1 MTKPKA
7 PAGLKPGGRK
17 LWTQVLDDYEL
28 AEHELQVL
36 QQAARTVDQID
47 ALEAIV
53 QAEGPMQN
61 SPQGRRVH
69 PAVQEL
75 RQQRIVLARLLAAL
89 NIPTEDSESR
99 QVRAPRG
106 VYGIRGT
113 A

>member
-7 PAGLKPGGRK
+7 PTGLKPGGRK
-17 LWTQVLDDYEL
+17 LWIRVLDDYEL
-28 AEHELQVL
+28 AEHELQIL
-36 QQAARTVDQID
+36 QQAARTIDQID
-47 ALEAIV
+47 ELAAIV
-53 QAEGPMQN
+53 KTDGSMQE

-89 NIPTEDSESR
+89 NIPAEEDGSR
-99 QVRAPRG
+99 PVRAPRG